1 MDKKEKIK
9 ELNSKTLFH
18 SRKNFGMFGN
28 IQWSVEDIQDGTLI
42 VRVSSSTKDWGGV
55 QPDGRKLPPKEQIA
69 ENIKKSI
76 LHDLPGAKVK
86 VNWEEWKPEHGKG
99 FIMSVHGKKPEEA
112 AKAIWD
118 KLHDETDVD
127 KVKTVEFSG
136 DEFLQISE
144 IAQTFLKTGAIGN
157 PPKLVIFMG
166 GVGSG
171 KTTIRKQQFTSDF
184 VHFEFGEIYTAVKKA
199 VGEDNPKLTSF
210 VNLACDLILRES
222 IETKKNIVT
231 EIIGDNKDVIE
242 KLAEGMKGL
251 GYVVD
256 LRFIHCDPAE
266 AYKRHLKAVE
276 EDKDYLSAHFTQE
289 ATLSYFYHLLGLGP
303 MPSVPEK

>member
-1 MDKKEKIK
+1 MTKEERIK
-9 ELNSKTLFH
+9 ELNSKILFH

-28 IQWSVEDIQDGTLI
+28 IQRSVEDIKDDTLI
-42 VRVSSSTKDWGGV
+42 VRVSSSTTGWGGV
-55 QPDGRKLPPKEQIA
+55 QPDGRKLPSKEQIA

-76 LHDLPGAKVK
+76 LHDLPDAKVK

-99 FIMSVHGKKPEEA
+99 FIMSVHGKTPEEA
-112 AKAIWD
+112 ANEVWN
-118 KLHDETDVD
+118 KLHDETDMS
-127 KVKTVEFSG
+127 KEKTVEFSG

-144 IAQTFLKTGAIGN
+144 IAQTILKKGAVGN
-157 PPKLVIFMG
+157 PPKFVIFMG

-171 KTTIRKQQFTSDF
+171 KTTIRKQQFADDF

-210 VNLACDLILRES
+210 ANLACDLILRES
-222 IETKKNIVT
+222 IEAKKNIVT

-256 LRFIHCDPAE
+256 LRFIHCDPAD

-276 EDKDYLSAHFTQE
+276 DDKDYLSVHFTQE
-289 ATLSYFYHLLGLGP
+289 ATLSFFYQQLELGE
-303 MPSVPEK
+303 MPVSAQK